1 MSTLTTLK
9 LATGLAALLAPLA
22 ASADSYGYGYG
33 HGYGYGPDGRI
44 NQIIHS
50 NIPTHHYG
58 YASYH
63 ASPSYAYAP
72 SHHYAP
78 SYQPTGYAS
87 PCAARTAYGGLGA
100 PVTRVT
106 HYGCGSTIVTQS
118 VIVPPVTGRY
128 GYQYG
133 YGSQHYV
140 SAATGQA
147 AMAAP
152 HLPQTG
158 GVTGQAPVTDAALND
173 GASLREIGPPVFF
186 GSGSSI
192 LNAEAVSALRSLAL
206 ELSTHRGDPEVSF
219 VVSGFS
225 DAAGDEETNRM
236 IAAERAQVVITYL
249 VTEFDLPADRFSIL
263 AVGEDEAN
271 LSPEPN
277 SDFHRRVTIAIRT
290 AANAA
295 LEDPKG
301 HVPQQDPQTAG
312 HTGYADPTCT
322 VPSAPYGHG
331 RTQGTLVAVSFND
344 LDDYGGG
351 RLVTYCDTG
360 H

>member
-1 MSTLTTLK
+1 MSSLTTLK

-22 ASADSYGYGYG
+22 ASADSYGYG
-33 HGYGYGPDGRI
+33 HGYGYAPDGRI

-58 YASYH
+58 YASYG
-63 ASPSYAYAP
+63 YAP
-72 SHHYAP
+72 SYSYAP
-78 SYQPTGYAS
+78 VHAYSAAHSYQPTGYVN
-87 PCAARTAYGGLGA
+87 PCAARTAYGGYGA

-106 HYGCGSTIVTQS
+106 HYGCGSDIVTQA
-118 VIVPPVTGRY
+118 VVVPPVPGRY

-133 YGSQHYV
+133 YGTQHYV
-140 SAATGQA
+140 SASTGTAT
-147 AMAAP
+147 MNAP
-152 HLPQTG
+152 HLPQTDASP
-158 GVTGQAPVTDAALND
+158 TAQATDAAYV

-249 VTEFDLPADRFSIL
+249 VTEFGLPADRFSIL

-295 LEDPKG
+295 LVDPKS
-301 HVPQQDPQTAG
+301 HVPPDQPQTAD
-312 HTGYADPTCT
+312 HAGYSDPTCV
-322 VPSAPYGHG
+322 VPASPYGHG
-331 RTQGTLVAVSFND
+331 QIQGTLVAVSFND